1 MRKYESVGFAVPDVM
16 LPKKGADLY
25 RWAVVACDQY
35 TSQPDYWARVKDTV
49 ADAPSTLHLVYPRCF

>member
-25 RWAVVACDQY
+25 RWAVGM
-35 TSQPDYWARVKDTV
+35 
-49 ADAPSTLHLVYPRCF
+49 